1 MNLIKAGK
9 DAQGNDIEL
18 NYYDYG
24 QGNPIVLIHG
34 WPLSAASW
42 EYQLAELPLHGVR
55 VIAYDR
61 RGFGMSSKPW
71 DGYDYDTMADDLKAV
86 LDTLDLQN
94 VTLVGFSMGGGEVAR
109 YMSRHNGARVSK
121 VAFVS
126 AVTPFMLKTDDNPS
140 GVDKSTFDDMMENL
154 GKDRFGFLSDF
165 AKKFYGQGVLS
176 HPVSQGVLDWSASLA
191 FPASPRA
198 TSQCVK
204 AFGETDFRQ
213 DMKTIHVPTLFI
225 YGTADDIVPPATG
238 AEAAAPLVSGAQLVG
253 YDGEPHGL
261 LITSKDR
268 LNRDLLT
275 FVKGQPVQSSYDQ
288 EETSGNMPRRNQNSA
303 ALAANAAAPATY

>member
-1 MNLIKAGK
+1 MNFIKAGQDDHGK
-9 DAQGNDIEL
+9 DIQL
-18 NYYDYG
+18 HYCDYG

-34 WPLSAASW
+34 WPLSGASW
-42 EYQLAELPLHGVR
+42 EYQLAELPLHGIR

-61 RGFGMSSKPW
+61 RGFGLSSKPW
-71 DGYDYDTMADDLKAV
+71 NGYDYDTLADDLKAV
-86 LDTLDLQN
+86 LDELDLQN

-109 YMSRHNGARVSK
+109 YMSRHNGARVAR
-121 VAFVS
+121 VAFIS
-126 AVTPFMLKTDDNPS
+126 AVTPFMLKTADNPS
-140 GVDKSTFDDMMENL
+140 GVDKSTFDDMITNL

-165 AKKFYGQGVLS
+165 GKKFYGQGVLS
-176 HPVSQGVLDWSASLA
+176 HPVSQGVLDWTAMLA

-204 AFGETDFRQ
+204 SFGETDFRR
-213 DMKTIHVPTLFI
+213 DMGAINVPALFI
-225 YGTADDIVPPATG
+225 YGTSDDIVPPATG
-238 AEAAAPLVSGAQLVG
+238 AEAAAPMVSGAQLVA

-275 FVKGQPVQSSYDQ
+275 FVSGQPVPDYYDSDDASAQ
-288 EETSGNMPRRNQNSA
+288 PVREEN
-303 ALAANAAAPATY
+303 NAARFENQTR

>member
-1 MNLIKAGK
+1 MDLIKVGTDDHGK
-9 DAQGNDIEL
+9 DIEVF
-18 NYYDYG
+18 YRDYG
-24 QGNPIVLIHG
+24 QGNPVVLIHG
-34 WPLSAASW
+34 WPLSGASW

-71 DGYDYDTMADDLKAV
+71 NGYDYDTLADDLKAV
-86 LDTLDLQN
+86 LDTLDLHN

-109 YMSRHNGARVSK
+109 YMSRHNGARVAK

-126 AVTPFMLKTDDNPS
+126 AVPPFMLKTDDNPS
-140 GVDKSTFDDMMENL
+140 GVDKSTFDDMITNL

-165 AKKFYGQGVLS
+165 GKKFYGQGTFS
-176 HPVSQGVLDWSASLA
+176 HPVSQGVLDWTAQMA

-204 AFGETDFRQ
+204 SFGETDFRR
-213 DMKTIHVPTLFI
+213 DMGTIKVPALFI

-238 AEAAAPLVSGAQLVG
+238 AEAAAPMVPGAQLVA

-261 LITSKDR
+261 LITAKDR

-275 FVKGQPVQSSYDQ
+275 FVNGQPVQEYFDADDVDA
-288 EETSGNMPRRNQNSA
+288 MPARQDN
-303 ALAANAAAPATY
+303 NAARYESQTR

>member
-1 MNLIKAGK
+1 MSYIKVGQ
-9 DAQGNDIEL
+9 DAHGQDIKVH
-18 NYYDYG
+18 YCDYG
-24 QGNPIVLIHG
+24 QGNPVVLIHG
-34 WPLSAASW
+34 WPLSGASW

-61 RGFGMSSKPW
+61 RGFGQSSKPW
-71 DGYDYDTMADDLKAV
+71 DGYNYDTLADDLKAV
-86 LDTLDLQN
+86 LDELDLQN

-109 YMSRHNGARVSK
+109 YMSRHNGARVAK
-121 VAFVS
+121 IVFVS
-126 AVTPFMLKTDDNPS
+126 SVAPFMLKTGDNPS
-140 GVDKSTFDDMMENL
+140 GVDKSTFDDMITNL

-165 AKKFYGQGVLS
+165 GKKFYGQGVLS
-176 HPVSQGVLDWSASLA
+176 HPVSQGVLDWTAMLA

-213 DMKTIHVPTLFI
+213 DMGAIKVPTLFI
-225 YGTADDIVPPATG
+225 YGTSDDIVPPETG
-238 AEAAAPLVSGAQLVG
+238 AKAAAPLVPGAQIVG

-275 FVKGQPVQSSYDQ
+275 FVSGQPVQDYYDADDSSTQ
-288 EETSGNMPRRNQNSA
+288 PVREEN
-303 ALAANAAAPATY
+303 NAARYESQTR